1 MKKRAIQTILSRLR
15 EPSSYSGLAVLL
27 IAFGLSQQEANAVM
41 ELLTA
46 AAAVASIFMTEN
58 NGSNGRM

>member
-1 MKKRAIQTILSRLR
+1 MKKIVIPTLLR
-15 EPSSYSGLAVLL
+15 RVKEPSSWGGVAVLL